1 MDDKFK
7 PIETMENLKY
17 ATIFQSML
25 RDLRND
31 IGAESWGKEV
41 ETFFDV
47 FANHFAPSLFWDEP
61 LDPKY
66 EASFSRVRFRV
77 VKPFKEIDL
86 TPSLYKHLR
95 KALCEVSGMQINDV
109 DRSLPKLW
117 RHEKT
122 QRFLKAL
129 AAMVDLILYHQSL
142 QNEAEAIL
150 RREEKKDQDQEE
162 DDSEPNTQFSRI
174 QA

>member
-7 PIETMENLKY
+7 PIEAMEDLKY
-17 ATIFQSML
+17 AMIFQSML
-25 RDLRND
+25 RDLRED
-31 IGAESWGKEV
+31 IGDRSWGKEV

-66 EASFSRVRFRV
+66 DASFSRVRFRV

-86 TPSLYKHLR
+86 TPSLYKHLQG
-95 KALCEVSGMQINDV
+95 ALCEISGMRINDV
-109 DRSLPKLW
+109 DRNLPRLW
-117 RHEKT
+117 KHRKA
-122 QRFLKAL
+122 QKFLKTL

-150 RREEKKDQDQEE
+150 QREEKKDQNHEE
-162 DDSEPNTQFSRI
+162 DDSEPNAQFSRI